1 MARADQDEPSPPRVM
16 LTRYW
21 RPSVVVTPMS
31 LLVMPYCETVNP
43 EPDHWP
49 ETKVEKIAKEVEI

>member
-1 MARADQDEPSPPRVM
+1 M
-16 LTRYW
+16 
-21 RPSVVVTPMS
+21 VVTPMS